1 MNRPQT
7 EDLSQYLSAMKR
19 VDNALVD
26 LTSTNLKSNQKA
38 ISEFTSLLG
47 AGNTKLQDLLRV
59 KLGQHV
65 SPIEPLHYLTKSIS
79 WCLRHS
85 TGH

>member
-1 MNRPQT
+1 
-7 EDLSQYLSAMKR
+7 MKR

-47 AGNTKLQDLLRV
+47 IGNTKLQDLLRL

-65 SPIEPLHYLTKSIS
+65 NPIEPLHYLTKGTF
-79 WCLRHS
+79 LALFFRNYAYRFHPK
-85 TGH
+85 